1 MPMPEERARESPH
14 FTTLQELYQERK
26 VFVDLPQ
33 DIYGVAIAAAIGDL
47 SVIMHGQNVKKV
59 NFARLIFGIVTL
71 AVNLWLQ
78 LFILYYVNHYI
89 VQNAVHDA
97 QENYAQFHRE
107 VFSEDGEFVQEKWD
121 NWNNGPYMELCN
133 MAVSKLSFSAG
144 IVFLWCARMLNEVR
158 DSWQLAHDMFS
169 IENLPAE
176 AKPHEMLY
184 EVLDDSGETLRVE
197 IVAVSW
203 QARFIVSILVL
214 LPKIVVATLL
224 TYIGCRWLAATQ
236 SFGDL
241 ILNALALEFVIGID
255 DLMHEAFTPLDV
267 RQFIEL
273 TKFAH
278 IPKDK
283 SALDGQTDETSAEVI
298 RSMLLVVGLLVWAF
312 VYLNYFQQEWCG
324 VMVWCYGVVMVAVAV
339 VVEDAAHM
347 CRSICGEGEDQFFRI
362 EGWLKLE
369 VLKIEARVLRPSWLF
384 VHVCANLLLIS
395 TIGVEEVS
403 ETTLK
408 YGTSLR
414 YGTAQFSARHS

>member
-312 VYLNYFQQEWCG
+312 VYLNYFQQVLPNFPHDIREHCADRFYSHYTVRCG
-324 VMVWCYGVVMVAVAV
+324 FFADPTECFPYGSS
-339 VVEDAAHM
+339 D
-347 CRSICGEGEDQFFRI
+347 
-362 EGWLKLE
+362 
-369 VLKIEARVLRPSWLF
+369 
-384 VHVCANLLLIS
+384 
-395 TIGVEEVS
+395 
-403 ETTLK
+403 
-408 YGTSLR
+408 
-414 YGTAQFSARHS
+414 

>member
-176 AKPHEMLY
+176 AKPHE
-184 EVLDDSGETLRVE
+184 
-197 IVAVSW
+197 
-203 QARFIVSILVL
+203 ILS
-214 LPKIVVATLL
+214 
-224 TYIGCRWLAATQ
+224 C
-236 SFGDL
+236 
-241 ILNALALEFVIGID
+241 
-255 DLMHEAFTPLDV
+255 
-267 RQFIEL
+267 
-273 TKFAH
+273 
-278 IPKDK
+278 
-283 SALDGQTDETSAEVI
+283 
-298 RSMLLVVGLLVWAF
+298 
-312 VYLNYFQQEWCG
+312 
-324 VMVWCYGVVMVAVAV
+324 
-339 VVEDAAHM
+339 
-347 CRSICGEGEDQFFRI
+347 
-362 EGWLKLE
+362 
-369 VLKIEARVLRPSWLF
+369 
-384 VHVCANLLLIS
+384 
-395 TIGVEEVS
+395 
-403 ETTLK
+403 
-408 YGTSLR
+408 
-414 YGTAQFSARHS
+414 